1 MLRVGIGLLA
11 LLLFGATAQAAPAS
25 QATDE
30 SAGLTMSVA
39 EAADSPDEGGVSAVR
54 VDARQ
59 LKDLYAYSVVLE
71 VDAQNWEAV
80 RAEHGLEGFAV
91 GPLVKGQTVEAA
103 LTKVGKTA
111 GTTGDAS
118 LATIVLRLKQGEPAI
133 VRLKQVELVNSDL
146 QKKVLLPVDLQLQ
159 LPGDPALVRLTDI
172 KGHWAEAAIRQAV
185 AYGRVSGYT
194 DGSFKPQGLVTRA
207 EFAAMLTRAL
217 QLPLSK
223 VGSLDY
229 TDNAALPDWS
239 KPYIAAVARSGWMS
253 GYDDGAFR
261 AQQPITRAEIAS
273 ILARILEPGGEQ
285 ARAGE
290 KAGANGSDPA
300 GSQVAAST
308 NFTDAAQIPVWA
320 REAVA
325 ATVAAGLMQGRG
337 GGQFAPLA
345 QTTRAEAVIVL
356 AKLAQRQEA

>member
-1 MLRVGIGLLA
+1 MRMARVGIGLLA

-25 QATDE
+25 QATDD
-30 SAGLTMSVA
+30 SAGLTMSV
-39 EAADSPDEGGVSAVR
+39 EAVANGSNEGGVTAVR
-54 VDARQ
+54 VDAQQ
-59 LKDLYAYSVVLE
+59 LKDLYAYSIVLE
-71 VDAQNWEAV
+71 VDAQKWEAV

-91 GPLVKGQTVEAA
+91 GPLVKGDTVEAA

-111 GTTGDAS
+111 GTSGDAR
-118 LATIVLRLKQGEPAI
+118 LATIVLRLKQGEPST
-133 VRLKQVELVNSDL
+133 VRLKQVELVNSEL

-172 KGHWAEAAIRQAV
+172 KGHWAETAIRQAV

-194 DGSFKPQGLVTRA
+194 DGSFKPQGAVTRA

-217 QLPLSK
+217 QLPLSSE

-239 KPYIAAVARSGWMS
+239 KPYIAAVAKSGWMS

-261 AQQPITRAEIAS
+261 AQQPITRAEVAS
-273 ILARILEPGGEQ
+273 ILARILAADGGQ
-285 ARAGE
+285 
-290 KAGANGSDPA
+290 AGAGTGAAA
-300 GSQVAAST
+300 GGTKAAANAS
-308 NFTDAAQIPVWA
+308 FADAAQIPTWA

-325 ATVAAGLMQGRG
+325 AVVASGLMQGRG
-337 GGQFAPLA
+337 GGQFAPLV

-356 AKLAQRQEA
+356 TKMSER

>member
-1 MLRVGIGLLA
+1 MRMLRAGIGLLL

-39 EAADSPDEGGVSAVR
+39 ADANGSDGGGVTAVR
-54 VDARQ
+54 VDAQQ
-59 LKDLYAYSVVLE
+59 LKDLYAYSIVLE
-71 VDAQNWEAV
+71 VDAQHWEAV

-111 GTTGDAS
+111 GTSGDAS
-118 LATIVLRLKQGEPAI
+118 LVTIVLRLKQGEPAT
-133 VRLKQVELVNSDL
+133 VRLKQVELVNSEL
-146 QKKVLLPVDLQLQ
+146 QKKVHLPVDLQLQ

-194 DGSFKPQGLVTRA
+194 DGSFKPQGQVTRA
-207 EFAAMLTRAL
+207 EFAVMLTRAL
-217 QLPLSK
+217 QLPLPSE

-229 TDNAALPDWS
+229 TDNAAIPNWS
-239 KPYIAAVARSGWMS
+239 KPYVAAVAQSGWMS
-253 GYDDGAFR
+253 GYDDGTFR

-273 ILARILEPGGEQ
+273 ILARILVTDGGQ
-285 ARAGE
+285 AGTGTKAAAG
-290 KAGANGSDPA
+290 
-300 GSQVAAST
+300 GSQAATTGS
-308 NFTDAAQIPVWA
+308 FADAAQIPVWA

-325 ATVAAGLMQGRG
+325 AVVASGLMQGRG
-337 GGQFAPLA
+337 GGQFAPLER
-345 QTTRAEAVIVL
+345 TTRAEAVIVL
-356 AKLAQRQEA
+356 GKLAER

>member
-1 MLRVGIGLLA
+1 MKILRAGIGLLA
-11 LLLFGATAQAAPAS
+11 LLLFSATAQAAPAG

-39 EAADSPDEGGVSAVR
+39 ADANDSDEGGVTAVR
-54 VDARQ
+54 VDAQQ

-91 GPLVKGQTVEAA
+91 GPLVEGQTVEAA

-111 GTTGDAS
+111 GTSGDAS
-118 LATIVLRLKQGEPAI
+118 LATIVLRLKQGEPAT
-133 VRLKQVELVNSDL
+133 VRLKQVELVNSEL
-146 QKKVLLPVDLQLQ
+146 QKEVLQPVDLQLQ

-172 KGHWAEAAIRQAV
+172 KGHWAEAVIRQAV

-194 DGSFKPQGLVTRA
+194 DGSFKPQGSVTRA
-207 EFAAMLTRAL
+207 EFAVMLTRTL
-217 QLPLSK
+217 QLPLPSE

-239 KPYIAAVARSGWMS
+239 KPYIAAVAKSGWMS
-253 GYDDGAFR
+253 GYDDGTFR

-273 ILARILEPGGEQ
+273 ILARILATEGGQ
-285 ARAGE
+285 
-290 KAGANGSDPA
+290 AGAG
-300 GSQVAAST
+300 GSQAAADAS
-308 NFTDAAQIPVWA
+308 FADAAQIPAWA

-325 ATVAAGLMQGRG
+325 TVVASGLMQGRG
-337 GGQFAPLA
+337 NGQFAPLER
-345 QTTRAEAVIVL
+345 TTRAEAVIVL
-356 AKLAQRQEA
+356 TKLAQR